1 MFVGGIGWFDAVAHR
16 GRGARRGWAQS
27 HVAREPEAADLLCTH
42 HTQGKR
48 TREQGTA
55 TGGDEDRH
63 KAYAFTFLDFLATA
77 VASAARAAAL
87 TLRRLKLRVVA
98 AAAPYCMALLT
109 PTQLRMA
116 STRRAA
122 TLASALSDAKMA

>member
-1 MFVGGIGWFDAVAHR
+1 MQWRIEGE
-16 GRGARRGWAQS
+16 GRGGAGYS
-27 HVAREPEAADLLCTH
+27 HTSLANPKQLIYCV
-42 HTQGKR
+42 HTTRKR

-55 TGGDEDRH
+55 TGGEEHRH

-122 TLASALSDAKMA
+122 ALASALSDAKMA

>member
-1 MFVGGIGWFDAVAHR
+1 MQWRIEGE
-16 GRGARRGWAQS
+16 GRGGAGHR
-27 HVAREPEAADLLCTH
+27 
-42 HTQGKR
+42 HTSLANPKQLIYCVHTTRKR

-55 TGGDEDRH
+55 TGGEEH

-122 TLASALSDAKMA
+122 ALASALSDAKMA